1 MMTFFAEVLREV
13 RDEAEKYGCV
23 TEVKASGNGHA
34 FVEFPEASDCAS
46 ACAGLTGATF
56 DGKTVVAVFY
66 PPTLWNSTKLAKA
79 PTPPPTTSGGGATA
93 AADHAKIK
101 TNP

>member
-1 MMTFFAEVLREV
+1 MREV
-13 RDEAEKYGCV
+13 REEAEKYGCV

-46 ACAGLTGATF
+46 ACAGLTGSTF

-66 PPTLWNSTKLAKA
+66 PPTLWNYTKLAKA
-79 PTPPPTTSGGGATA
+79 HNPDSGVGA
-93 AADHAKIK
+93 AAAAAEHAKIK
-101 TNP
+101 PNP